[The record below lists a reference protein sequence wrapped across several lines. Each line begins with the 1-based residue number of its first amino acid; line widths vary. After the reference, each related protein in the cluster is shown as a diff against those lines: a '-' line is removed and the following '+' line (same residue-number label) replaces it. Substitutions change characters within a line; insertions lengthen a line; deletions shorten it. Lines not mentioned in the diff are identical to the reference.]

1 MRCSLD
7 VSQSTYKSLGRI
19 RAFPGANISPKI
31 RLNSGLGQVRA
42 FLSIDASLGNA
53 RYNAP
58 VVPVFSQFFGSL
70 FGSIAPS
77 VTANKNDGRI
87 KADGNIRI
95 LSTTK
100 YQLEAGQTF
109 QQVATEQEVVFL
121 KANPNVRSIKTAN
134 FEFTNLAVRSRV
146 SGSFNI
152 RANLGI
158 ENLGLRSKVSSEAS
172 LKVPSKTEKLSGY
185 LKSNLFPTQKLYPI
199 SDVNTSG
206 LINEKFQTNNLYESI
221 DGGIIVGDYLKP
233 YGNTNLISDDD
244 KSYVQLHSEVG
255 GSSFHLAFEV
265 TPPLITPQHS
275 LLSLRAA
282 APKITRET
290 DVAPTYRLNNI
301 RFEDP
306 SGNLIIKYK
315 DLTIVGDADYRQ
327 LDVKNYTT
335 YITEPEVNFAT
346 RNTWYK
352 EYPIFGEASGYIL
365 KMDIQATC
373 ESKPF
378 SKAFNF
384 SYENECKID
393 NVENSN
399 NDYLSLD
406 GAPISTQYQDFE
418 INPNNSLRLS
428 ALEILC
434 SGTKYG
440 YLKDAY
446 LNFYTEVPPTGKR
459 IERTIYPVEVM
470 NNDSLNQTNPIVQ
483 SLWKSS
489 PDIDGNISYNT
500 TASGLTVLTDRLT
513 NYTKFG
519 YITLQDPPV
528 SGKLNLRF
536 AHQPPIVYLS
546 ERGGSFNFGRR
557 KSSFSKSERAFVPGY
572 DTIFSIDE
580 VHLKVIARK
589 ENVNVPNYPLDV
601 VGWSKDYVLH
611 NTPKVGA
618 FLQNADTSLS
628 QLPQSSGFLPT
639 DDLGISSETLSDRD
653 QYKTFYALNA
663 GGDHQ
668 LISSGI
674 LVDST
679 EFKEY
684 IIPLKIFN
692 SFNGLGVPTN
702 YNHSTF
708 FENLF
713 IDIYP
718 LPSGASIARAELV
731 VKYGPCNAIPLSIT
745 GFEEEDLFLREF
757 VLFPR
762 NNTIGHKP
770 LNIYRSNNRLS
781 QLDNIPHG
789 FNSPYNLKTNYSRRW
804 RGSDGAFKRGP
815 FSTVEFDYSFEQLQ
829 QDYPFTMGYYD
840 FNTKFANSVLSNIS
854 NVSGTFSGNLQNSIY
869 KNLGWRLNS
878 NALYGNRNVRSI
890 DWTYS
895 GHELYG
901 KIFDAFDSAIRTS
914 GSNGYFSVD
923 HFNIQDG
930 FAAHVRISP
939 DSTISGVNYNLFNS
953 GVIVS
958 KWDAGKTLEFTLGY
972 SGGYLTA
979 RASDVNQNVVTIS
992 DTLLYSEYQYPL
1004 SVLVTYNDNNSRK
1017 LKLYTDK
1024 ELDAYNFT
1032 RLRSASNAFNIYNG
1046 SGNILVGYSTGSG
1059 VGYNGFICG
1068 LGLSNA
1074 TSPSGT
1080 NLVETNPIKKFLH
1093 SDVESFFDSHYS
1105 NIVNENNFNSSDK
1118 FGLWKFVNNDT
1129 SKWQLGEFKYCQFG
1143 PDFKIMSYRDGENF
1157 IVHNFKT
1164 DGETYNS
1171 LTNLPAPSNI
1181 NISGIAYH
1189 TQIEN
1194 DALRLSLTDD
1204 DGRLYTPARRI
1215 SKNLPRGYNFEK
1227 DAIVVE
1233 TIMQYEASDDIIW
1246 SDGKLGPRVIVSLY
1260 TPTKEAQSFDSNNF
1274 GLINRKIHHINP
1286 DECWFKLE
1294 STFDIND
1301 LMDDTSE
1308 PWSNFVKENIV
1319 SEFNHKYYSNDINQM
1334 FVQYDLVY
1342 PSGHFESYIKLHT
1355 INIRLKDALCKPQ
1368 MFNNILN
1375 LCSSGDQLAQATLPL
1390 SVPSV
1395 FDSLNNFSE
1404 PLTLFASGYIV
1415 PISSGLMNLY
1425 SSGVYHV
1432 DNSLNLF
1439 TTAFQ
1444 STRPIQSFGSY
1455 FGSSIYDDYRVPLVI
1470 LGRNQFSEESMSL
1483 YAQADPIPSVT
1494 DTLVLFTQ
1502 FPYYVDN
1509 ISTTLFVNGGQA
1521 DPIYLLANSAI
1532 NLTVIAPPIPDSF
1545 AVSGSMN
1552 LYTHHPVDFVDT
1564 TYVGINTNINLS
1576 TANFSD
1582 ILDLANGVES
1592 FSWDANNNG
1601 LDIVISDNNYAS
1613 VLLTDNIRGVQTVCY
1628 GSCDNDN
1635 GCQEF
1640 QLITHETLW
1649 NDPSCV
1655 DGGVIRAVGT
1665 YTNEEDGYKNNYYGI
1680 RKFGGLIPNSPYNIT
1695 ISAITGSSGI
1705 LEGPREINEWE
1716 YGTNNNV
1723 DYSGIQ
1729 ICQTPNYRQSGNLFG
1744 HDIVIKKDLMAI
1756 GAPGQNLNEHTGFTC
1771 ENAGAIFVY
1780 KRNPEPS
1787 GYDWTQQGHK
1797 SGWELDDVLTLP
1809 SGFIRDYYQDVP
1821 RRFGGFDVL
1830 QRYWYVGQQG
1840 RELGY
1845 SLDMARTETK
1855 DIIVAGGPGAKWNRT
1870 FTEVQLTPVDLCII
1884 LFTDEFDASNQT
1896 GNLRSILSQ
1905 IENGNILFKYF
1916 ANPAVYFNVKIIIL
1930 EPSIGTSL
1938 PFSSDVPSILKPY
1951 VSKFRI
1957 NRHFT
1962 FDKTKQEYKD
1972 KNALILNDIKNAFHS
1987 VFPYDESKPS
1997 NNIPPLVGISVDT
2010 SISLGYKPIQNALD
2024 DFIRYYQEYSAASG
2038 LINFNGDPQAG
2049 YIYQYGN
2056 PSENWTSQTTD
2067 IIREV
2072 LDTGRLVS
2080 SNAYSLFTGNLGT
2093 YNSTLSQFN
2102 VVAPSGTSVYV
2113 FEKPSGENWEVVQEI
2128 KSPNLSDKLNVP
2140 PDRFGHDVAIS
2151 DDGQIIVVGSPYIP
2165 EGVRVYERRNTTD
2178 INNSLYLAFYN
2189 WMNAEKQ
2196 NIGGH
2201 AYNLWQKYTAQY
2213 NASPLSSVRAAILP
2227 NLYKEL
2233 NPSGRFDLRQKYNI
2247 PYYQLI
2253 HEYNTS
2259 DIISHPSF
2267 TWDFLYKTFMPNS
2280 RLGYSVDTN
2289 EDGSLV
2295 VAGAPTDSLG
2305 ANDSANIWWL
2315 PSKSQDLNNWRNY
2328 VNAGAVRV
2336 LESRN
2341 YYPHNKVVEYG
2352 IFGNKHRSISKPQE
2366 EVFYELFDTAFVN
2379 DFVRTPFAETEI
2391 PQDAGVLFITTPEIN
2406 ALSDEIVNNIKE
2418 WLALGDRNLVLVGDD
2433 PSWEN
2438 SGIYRQSN
2446 NIINNLLAKL
2456 DSRMRLHSAKSQEE
2470 SLSTFEAIGNV
2481 VASFV
2486 PKETVGTYISNRSL
2500 NGSGVAD
2507 IRLHYPD
2514 VDVKFPQKYNCGSI
2528 NYQQL
2533 NNGCSLP
2540 IVHNGDLRAEWRQTR
2555 EPSPGQEY
2563 FPPFTDSVN
2572 LARYFLSSSWGLQ
2585 IWEYERAGGNAQVL
2599 PPTYQYEPRPILAAA
2614 RKNPDSLIT
2623 IPAKPSRTIINR
2635 KETYEKIG
2643 SEYSFYRELANSP
2656 LPSAET
2662 SILWSSN
2669 SGTYSNLNI
2678 NLTNSVNQSRFF
2690 DPEEYNGKNAVLMS
2704 KAETFEKNIYSP
2716 KLASDRYYFVAKEQ
2730 IPNTS
2735 SEAFLIAGQHT
2746 ENYQNLFRGE
2756 DSNLNFYGNIV
2767 AFNKDGGARI
2777 AQIGG
2782 FTQKSSFYDIYSSSA
2797 LKANM
2802 EIFGNS
2808 IQENI
2813 SVEVL
2818 NQSADTYNV
2827 AWIGNPTTFPSDEE
2841 ISQLQ
2846 QWINRG
2852 DKKLIITYSGD
2863 KVDLGN
2869 RSESDF
2875 SSYILHANIVTYLC
2889 SKLNISM
2896 KPLFLPGRNAYAS
2909 RRHLESYERFLSF
2922 DYVSI
2927 KDYAPMKLG
2936 FNNPATLIESY
2947 GAFTDARNY
2956 DIIPIQINNSTS
2968 LAYYGP
2974 AVYDTNYI
2982 DIGLYRL
2989 RTGIA
2994 KVTFPVQQGSG
3005 YRLFF
3010 DCAAESIYENKPLNF
3025 YVTNCNENVEDT
3037 PGNGVAVLGD
3047 FNSNDIQSSSIV
3059 FNYGAILTSQLNNFN
3074 GRTTTRTLDI
3084 YIPSGNQ
3091 FIDIYIDGTD
3101 VYNNNPSINPDTIR
3115 THRLVSISG
3124 CILPVSTIAV
3134 ERPIFVP
3141 RYSFETIFVSGVPE
3155 STYTIDGGFSQIS
3168 NLSNQYCPC
3177 DFQNNPPIADGPV
3190 VVAQEIYHQGG
3201 FDNGTSKSRIT
3212 LIADASLIQGKFA
3225 FYDSDSTNR
3234 TRNFLNS
3241 LYPQINFPS
3250 ANSGRQYENSYKI
3263 VSPERTSPLKLVNYT
3278 NNSGLLVKF
3287 RGNISSYSDKLL
3299 NTFSD
3304 NDHTIDPNF
3313 YSPMLYPPLGEPS
3326 AFLQPRSVL
3335 DDTEWQEALDDEIR
3349 RFATIQVSNNS
3360 HCKFSGVIN
3369 GKMYQDSSI
3378 YGEVPELMKDTGY
3391 DYIDVP
3397 MLRQHAGYP
3406 GDLFGY
3412 SVKVKNGKIYIGCP
3426 FAPFVS
3432 ENITDWDQVISNT
3445 PSGYPASGID
3455 IGYNGGA
3462 GAVFVFNK
3470 SSTHNQDYY
3479 VDNPWGC
3486 VRKLRPTTINS
3497 NDMFG
3502 LDFDV
3507 DGDVLAISAPGH
3519 DFSTLFNKNIN
3530 SGEFVTKEFNEQ
3542 FKIAKTNNIDLG
3554 SSGNRNTYGSGLITN
3569 NNGTVYAYENKIT
3582 DWSSKS
3588 LSWSITQKLLPQGF
3602 NAREDNNFFGYS
3614 VSIDR
3619 ARRKDGD
3626 YTLIIGA
3633 PFNTSGI
3640 NNTYSTLTDAGSIY
3654 TYDAMLRRP
3663 KPSIAHPD
3671 TYIAGNV
3678 IGKSGENYP
3687 PKVQF
3692 YFANNDE
3699 FNKRYINYGRLF
3711 SNENGEI
3718 FVEVSGRDMIDKGF
3732 IIHRPYIEYI
3742 RGSYDF
3748 GKKITDSTPLFIE
3761 GKWLESS
3768 GSMNLYTKY
3777 YDSLNVYN
3785 NMTLYIDSVSGV
3797 SSGNILLYTS
3807 GIMPDNMIFD
3817 TLTCYTAAANSLAND
3832 SMNLNTRG
3840 MF

>member
-7 VSQSTYKSLGRI
+7 VSQSTSKSVGRI
-19 RAFPGANISPKI
+19 RAFPGANISPKV
-31 RLNSGLGQVRA
+31 RLSSGLGSIRS
-42 FLSIDASLGNA
+42 FLSVDTSLGNA
-53 RYNAP
+53 RYKTP
-58 VVPVFSQFFGSL
+58 LVPTFSQMFGAL
-70 FGSIAPS
+70 FGEVAPAI
-77 VTANKNDGRI
+77 TANKNDGRI
-87 KADGNIRI
+87 TSSGNIRT
-95 LSTTK
+95 LFTTK
-100 YQLEAGQTF
+100 YQLASGQPF
-109 QQVATEQEVVFL
+109 QQVATEQEVLFL
-121 KANPNVRSIKTAN
+121 KQNPNTRSIKTNN
-134 FEFTNLAVRSRV
+134 FEFTNLAIRSRV
-146 SGSFNI
+146 SGSFSI

-158 ENLGLRSKVSSEAS
+158 ENLGLRSKVSSESS
-172 LKVPSKTEKLSGY
+172 LKVPDKTEKFSGY
-185 LKSNLFPTQKLYPI
+185 LTSNLFPTHKLYPI
-199 SDVNTSG
+199 ADVHTSG
-206 LINEKFQTNNLYESI
+206 LINEKLETSNLYQSI
-221 DGGIIVGDYLKP
+221 DGGILVGDYLKQ
-233 YGNTNLISDDD
+233 YGNTRIISDDD
-244 KSYVQLHSEVG
+244 QSYIQLHSEVG

-275 LLSLRAA
+275 LLSLRIA

-290 DVAPTYRLNNI
+290 DVAPVYNISNI

-306 SGNLIIKYK
+306 SGNLIIQYK
-315 DLTIVGDADYRQ
+315 NLEIVGDADYSQ
-327 LDVKNYTT
+327 IDVKNYTT
-335 YITEPEVNFAT
+335 YITEPEVNFSA
-346 RNTWYK
+346 RNTWYT
-352 EYPIFGEASGYIL
+352 EYPLLGEASGYIL
-365 KMDIQATC
+365 SMDIQATC

-384 SYENECKID
+384 SYENECKLD
-393 NVENSN
+393 NVENST

-428 ALEILC
+428 AFEILC

-440 YLKDAY
+440 YLKDSY
-446 LNFYTEVPPTGKR
+446 LNFYTEVPPTGNR
-459 IERTIYPVEVM
+459 LQRTIYPVEVLSG
-470 NNDSLNQTNPIVQ
+470 DTIEQASPFIESVWT
-483 SLWKSS
+483 SS
-489 PDIDGNISYNT
+489 PDIDGNISDNT
-500 TASGLTVLTDRLT
+500 TTSGLQVITDRIT
-513 NYTKFG
+513 NYTTFG
-519 YITLQDPPV
+519 YITLQEPQV

-536 AHQPPIVYLS
+536 AHQPPIFFLS

-557 KSSFSKSERAFVPGY
+557 KSSFSKSDLAFVRGH
-572 DTIFSIDE
+572 DTIFNIDE
-580 VHLKVIARK
+580 VYLKVIARK
-589 ENVNVPNYPLDV
+589 DNANVPNYPLDV
-601 VGWSKDYVLH
+601 MGWSKDYVLH
-611 NTPKVGA
+611 NTSKVGA
-618 FLQNADTSLS
+618 FLQNADTSLN
-628 QLPQSSGFLPT
+628 QLSISSGFLPVN
-639 DDLGISSETLSDRD
+639 DLGISSDSISDKD
-653 QYKTFYALNA
+653 QYKEFYTLNA

-668 LISSGI
+668 LISSGV
-674 LVDST
+674 LVNST

-684 IIPLKIFN
+684 IIPLKIYN
-692 SFNGLGVPTN
+692 SFDGLGVPTN
-702 YNHSTF
+702 YEQSTF
-708 FENLF
+708 FENLL

-718 LPSGASIARAELV
+718 LPSGASIARAELI
-731 VKYGPCNAIPLSIT
+731 VKYGPCNAITLSIT
-745 GFEEEDLFLREF
+745 GFDQEDLFLREF
-757 VLFPR
+757 VLFPN
-762 NNTIGHKP
+762 NNTTGHKP
-770 LNIYRSNNRLS
+770 LNTYRANTRLS
-781 QLDNIPHG
+781 ELDNIPHA
-789 FNSPYNLKTNYSRRW
+789 FTSPYNLKTNYSRRW

-815 FSTVEFDYSFEQLQ
+815 FDTTEFDYSFEQLQ

-840 FNTKFANSVLSNIS
+840 FNNRTNNSISSNIT
-854 NVSGTFSGNLQNSIY
+854 NNSGVFFGNLQNSIY

-878 NALYGNRNVRSI
+878 NAIYSNRNTRSI

-914 GSNGYFSVD
+914 GVNGYFSTN
-923 HFNIQDG
+923 HFNISDG
-930 FAAHVRISP
+930 FSAHVRISP
-939 DSTISGVNYNLFNS
+939 DVTISGANYNLFNS
-953 GVIVS
+953 GVIIS
-958 KWDAGKTLEFTLGY
+958 KWDNNNPLEFTIGY
-972 SGGYLTA
+972 SGGYLIA
-979 RASDVNQNVVTIS
+979 RASDTSQNIVTVTDSIR
-992 DTLLYSEYQYPL
+992 YEEYQYPL
-1004 SVLVTYNDNNSRK
+1004 SILLTYNDNNSRK

-1024 ELDAYNFT
+1024 ELDGSSFVK
-1032 RLRSASNAFNIYNG
+1032 LRDSSQPFNIYSG
-1046 SGNILVGYSTGSG
+1046 SGNILVGYSQGSG

-1068 LGLSNA
+1068 VGLSNA
-1074 TSPSGT
+1074 TSASGT
-1080 NLVETNPIKKFLH
+1080 NLVENNPIKKFLQ
-1093 SDVESFFDSHYS
+1093 SDIASFFDSHHS
-1105 NIVNENNFNSSDK
+1105 NIVREDNLNTVDN

-1129 SKWQLGEFKYCQFG
+1129 SNWQLGEFKYCQFG
-1143 PDFKIMSYRDGENF
+1143 PDFKVMSHRDGENF

-1164 DGETYNS
+1164 DGATYNS
-1171 LTNLPAPSNI
+1171 LTNLPAPSNV

-1233 TIMQYEASDDIIW
+1233 TIMQYAASNDIIW
-1246 SDGKLGPRVIVSLY
+1246 PDGKLGPRVIVSLY
-1260 TPTKEAQSFDSNNF
+1260 TPTKEARSFDSSNF
-1274 GLINRKIHHINP
+1274 GLINRKIHHISP

-1308 PWSNFVKENIV
+1308 PWSNFRQENTI

-1342 PSGHFESYIKLHT
+1342 PSGTFESHIKLHT
-1355 INIRLKDALCKPQ
+1355 VNVRLKDALCKPQ
-1368 MFNNILN
+1368 MFNDILN
-1375 LCSSGDQLAQATLPL
+1375 LCNSGDSLSQDVLPL
-1390 SVPSV
+1390 SLPSV

-1432 DNSLNLF
+1432 DNSLNLY

-1444 STRPIQSFGSY
+1444 STRPIQNFGSY
-1455 FGSSIYDDYRVPLVI
+1455 FGASIYDDYRVPLVI
-1470 LGRNQFSEESMSL
+1470 VGRNQFSEDSMSL

-1509 ISTTLFVNGGQA
+1509 ISTTLFVNGGEIE
-1521 DPIYLLANSAI
+1521 PVYLLANATMR
-1532 NLTVIAPPIPDSF
+1532 LTVIAPPIPDSF
-1545 AVSGSMN
+1545 LASGSMN
-1552 LYTHHPVDFVDT
+1552 LYTHHPLDFVDT
-1564 TYVGINTNINLS
+1564 TYVGINANTNLTTI
-1576 TANFSD
+1576 NFSD
-1582 ILDLANGVES
+1582 ILELANGVES
-1592 FSWDANNNG
+1592 FSWDANNAG
-1601 LDIVISDNNYAS
+1601 VDIVIADNDYAS
-1613 VLLTDNIRGVQTVCY
+1613 VALTDNIRGVQTICY
-1628 GSCDNDN
+1628 GSCDSNN

-1655 DGGVIRAVGT
+1655 EGGVIRAVGT
-1665 YTNEEDGYKNNYYGI
+1665 YTNEEDGYNNNYYGI
-1680 RKFGGLIPNSPYNIT
+1680 RKFAGLIPNSPYNIT

-1716 YGTNNNV
+1716 YGTNNNA

-1787 GYDWTQQGHK
+1787 GYDWSQQDHK
-1797 SGWELDDVLTLP
+1797 SGWELDNVLTLP
-1809 SGFIRDYYQDVP
+1809 SGFIRDYYQDVS

-1845 SLDMARTETK
+1845 SLDMARTDTK

-1870 FTEVQLTPVDLCII
+1870 FSEVQLNPVDLCIM
-1884 LFTDEFDASNQT
+1884 LFTDEFDASNET
-1896 GNLRSILSQ
+1896 GKLRDILSQ

-1930 EPSIGTSL
+1930 EPLIGTSL
-1938 PFSSDVPSILKPY
+1938 PFSSDVPSVLKPY

-1957 NRHFT
+1957 NRHFV

-1972 KNALILNDIKNAFHS
+1972 KNALIFNDIKNAFHS

-2024 DFIRYYQEYSAASG
+2024 DFIRYYQDYSSTSG

-2049 YIYQYGN
+2049 YIFQYGN
-2056 PSENWTSQTTD
+2056 PSENWTSQTTN

-2093 YNSTLSQFN
+2093 YNSSLSQFN
-2102 VVAPSGTSVYV
+2102 VVAPSGTSVYI

-2151 DDGQIIVVGSPYIP
+2151 DNGQIVVVGSPYIP
-2165 EGVRVYERRNTTD
+2165 EGVRIYERRNTND
-2178 INNSLYLAFYN
+2178 INNSLYSAFYN
-2189 WMNAEKQ
+2189 WMNVEKQ

-2201 AYNLWQKYTAQY
+2201 AYNLWQKYTTQA
-2213 NASPLSSVRAAILP
+2213 VTLP

-2233 NPSGRFDLRQKYNI
+2233 NPSGRFDLRQKYNV

-2253 HEYNTS
+2253 HEYSTS
-2259 DIISHPSF
+2259 NIISHPSF

-2305 ANDSANIWWL
+2305 ANDSANLWWL
-2315 PSKSQDLNNWRNY
+2315 PSQPQNINNWRNY

-2341 YYPHNKVVEYG
+2341 YYPHNKTVEYG
-2352 IFGNKHRSISKPQE
+2352 IFGNKHRSISNPQE
-2366 EVFYELFDTAFVN
+2366 EVFYELFDTAFN
-2379 DFVRTPFAETEI
+2379 NEFVRTPFSETEI

-2406 ALSDEIVNNIKE
+2406 ALSEEIISNIKE

-2446 NIINNLLAKL
+2446 NIINNLLSSL
-2456 DSRMRLHSAKSQEE
+2456 DSRMRLHSAKSEEE
-2470 SLSTFEAIGNV
+2470 SLSTVEAVGNV

-2486 PKETVGTYISNRSL
+2486 PKETIGTYISNRSL

-2514 VDVKFPQKYNCGSI
+2514 VDVKFPEKYNCLSV
-2528 NYQQL
+2528 NYRAL

-2540 IVHNGDLRAEWRQTR
+2540 IIHNGDLRAEWRQTR
-2555 EPSPGQEY
+2555 VPSPGQEY
-2563 FPPFTDSVN
+2563 FIPFTDSVN
-2572 LARYFLSSSWGLQ
+2572 LAKYFLSSSWGLQ
-2585 IWEYERAGGNAQVL
+2585 IWEYERPGGNDVVL

-2614 RKNPDSLIT
+2614 RKNPDRVIT
-2623 IPAKPSRTIINR
+2623 IPAKPARTYVIR
-2635 KETYEKIG
+2635 KETSEKIG
-2643 SEYSFYRELANSP
+2643 SEYSFYRNLASSP
-2656 LPSAET
+2656 LPSSET
-2662 SILWSSN
+2662 SILWSST
-2669 SGTYSNLNI
+2669 SGTYTDLNI

-2690 DPEEYNGKNAVLMS
+2690 DPEEYNGKDAVLMS

-2716 KLASDRYYFVAKEQ
+2716 KLVSDRYYFIAKEQ
-2730 IPNTS
+2730 IPDTS
-2735 SEAFLIAGQHT
+2735 SEVFLIAGQHT
-2746 ENYQNLFRGE
+2746 ENYQNLFRGA
-2756 DSNLNFYGNIV
+2756 DNNLNFYGNIV
-2767 AFNKDGGARI
+2767 AFNRDGGARI

-2782 FTQKSSFYDIYSSSA
+2782 FTQRSSFTDIYADSA

-2808 IQENI
+2808 IQENV
-2813 SVEVL
+2813 SVEEL
-2818 NQSADTYNV
+2818 SQSADTYNV
-2827 AWIGNPTTFPSDEE
+2827 AWIGNPKTFPSDAEV
-2841 ISQLQ
+2841 SQLQ

-2852 DKKLIITYSGD
+2852 NKKIIITYSGD

-2869 RSESDF
+2869 NSESDF

-2909 RRHLESYERFLSF
+2909 RRYLGSHERLLPF
-2922 DYVSI
+2922 DYVGI
-2927 KDYAPMKLG
+2927 TDYAPMKLG
-2936 FNNPATLIESY
+2936 FNNPTTFIQSY
-2947 GAFTDARNY
+2947 GAFTDMRNY
-2956 DIIPIQINNSTS
+2956 DIIPIQINNSIP
-2968 LAYYGP
+2968 LALYSP
-2974 AVYDTNYI
+2974 AVYDTGYV

-3010 DCAAESIYENKPLNF
+3010 DCASESIYENKSLNF

-3037 PGNGVAVLGD
+3037 PGNDVAVLRD
-3047 FNSNDIQSSSIV
+3047 FNSNDIQSSSIA
-3059 FNYGAILTSQLNNFN
+3059 FTYGTTLSSQLNNFS

-3084 YIPSGNQ
+3084 YIPSGKQ

-3124 CILPVSTIAV
+3124 CILPVNTIAV

-3141 RYSFETIFVSGVPE
+3141 RYSFETIFESGVPE

-3168 NLSNQYCPC
+3168 NFSKQYCPC
-3177 DFQNNPPIADGPV
+3177 DFPNNPTIEDGPV

-3201 FDNGTSKSRIT
+3201 FNNGTSKSRIT

-3225 FYDSDSTNR
+3225 FYDSASTDR

-3250 ANSGRQYENSYKI
+3250 TNLGRQYENIYKI
-3263 VSPERTSPLKLVNYT
+3263 VSPERASPLKLINYT

-3287 RGNISSYSDKLL
+3287 RGDISSYSNKLL

-3313 YSPMLYPPLGEPS
+3313 YSPMLYPPNGQPNT
-3326 AFLQPRSVL
+3326 FLQPRSVL
-3335 DDTEWQEALDDEIR
+3335 SVTEYQEALDDEVR
-3349 RFATIQVSNNS
+3349 RFESVQVSNNS

-3391 DYIDVP
+3391 DYIDLP
-3397 MLRQHAGYP
+3397 MLRQYSGYP

-3412 SVKVKNGKIYIGCP
+3412 SVKVKNGHIYIGCP
-3426 FAPFVS
+3426 FAPFES
-3432 ENITDWDQVISNT
+3432 ENITDWDQVISKT
-3445 PSGYPASGID
+3445 PSGYPASGINV
-3455 IGYNGGA
+3455 GYNGGA

-3470 SSTHNQDYY
+3470 SSEYNQDYY

-3486 VRKLRPTTINS
+3486 TRKLRPTTINS

-3502 LDFDV
+3502 LDFDI

-3569 NNGTVYAYENKIT
+3569 NNGAVYAYENKIT

-3640 NNTYSTLTDAGSIY
+3640 NNTSSTLSDAGSIY

-3663 KPSIAHPD
+3663 RPSIAHPD
-3671 TYIAGNV
+3671 TYIAGSV

-3687 PKVQF
+3687 PKVPF

-3699 FNKRYINYGRLF
+3699 YNKRYIQYGRLF

-3718 FVEVSGRDMIDKGF
+3718 FVEVSGQDTIDKGF

-3748 GKKITDSTPLFIE
+3748 GKKLVDSTPLFIE
-3761 GKWLESS
+3761 GKWLETS

-3785 NMTLYIDSVSGV
+3785 NMTLYIDAASGV
-3797 SSGNILLYTS
+3797 SSGNILLYNS
-3807 GIMPDNMIFD
+3807 GTMPDNILFD
-3817 TLTCYTAAANSLAND
+3817 TLLLSVEATNLPSGA
-3832 SMNLNTRG
+3832 SMNLDTRG